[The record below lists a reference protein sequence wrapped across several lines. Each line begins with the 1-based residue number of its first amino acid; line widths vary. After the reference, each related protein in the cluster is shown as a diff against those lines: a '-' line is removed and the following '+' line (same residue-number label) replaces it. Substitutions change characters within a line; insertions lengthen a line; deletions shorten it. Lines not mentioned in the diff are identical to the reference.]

1 MLQRCFSALLLVGTS
16 AATVIQSSRVSS
28 LPIRTSF
35 RHGTAT
41 PGHVAARWAATA
53 AVALSL
59 QLAPPA
65 AFALPPG
72 KVAVSTTELV
82 RIVTEDFEQRKYLVT
97 GDLTPSVYA
106 DDAHFADSNNDFGNG
121 LNSWVRG
128 VKALFVSDRCKLK
141 LTGPVELDESKR
153 MITFTGWR
161 QVDTFRL
168 PGAPHTPVFTG
179 TTTLTLDPVENLVID
194 HTEVW
199 DQSPKE
205 ISANLKFF
213 DPKFDPPGF

>member
-1 MLQRCFSALLLVGTS
+1 MA
-16 AATVIQSSRVSS
+16 
-28 LPIRTSF
+28 PI
-35 RHGTAT
+35 
-41 PGHVAARWAATA
+41 WAAIA
-53 AVALSL
+53 ALALTL
-59 QLAPPA
+59 QVCPLAA
-65 AFALPPG
+65 NALPPG
-72 KVAVSTTELV
+72 KVAVSAAQLKQ
-82 RIVTEDFEQRKYLVT
+82 IVTDDFEQRRYLVT

-121 LNSWVRG
+121 LSSWVRG
-128 VKALFVSDRCKLK
+128 TKALFVSDHSRLA
-141 LTGPVELDESKR
+141 LTGPVVLDEAKR
-153 MITFTGWR
+153 TITFTGWR
-161 QVDTFRL
+161 QFDTFRL

-205 ISANLKFF
+205 ITANLKFF